1 MNPEALEVFNTISRY
16 LLIGTILTFIIF
28 TILRWRREDREEAEE
43 LEELRRKYRLAGP
56 PPPHDSSVISAYN
69 PRRNVTP
76 FFLSSRRF
84 SSLCLLPRFRARGA
98 GVCGF
103 GGYDECSGREHG

>member
-43 LEELRRKYRLAGP
+43 LEELRRKYRQAG
-56 PPPHDSSVISAYN
+56 
-69 PRRNVTP
+69 
-76 FFLSSRRF
+76 
-84 SSLCLLPRFRARGA
+84 LPRMIPA
-98 GVCGF
+98 
-103 GGYDECSGREHG
+103 